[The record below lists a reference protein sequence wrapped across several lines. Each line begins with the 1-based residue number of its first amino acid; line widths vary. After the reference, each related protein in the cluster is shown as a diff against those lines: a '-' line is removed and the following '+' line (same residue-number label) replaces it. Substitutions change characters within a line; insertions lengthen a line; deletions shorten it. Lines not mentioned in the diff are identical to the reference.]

1 MTWQDIRQRYP
12 NEWLLIEAT
21 KAGSQNG
28 KRILESMLVVD
39 TFENGTS
46 AWKAYSEAHKN
57 NPQRELYPV
66 HTSKEHLEIK
76 EHVWLG
82 VRSAA

>member
-1 MTWQDIRQRYP
+1 MTWQDIRQHYP

-21 KAGSQNG
+21 KAHSQNG
-28 KRILESMLVVD
+28 QRILESMLVID
-39 TFENGTS
+39 TFTDGTS
-46 AWKAYSEAHKN
+46 AWQAYSKAHKSD
-57 NPQRELYPV
+57 PQREFFPV
-66 HTSKEHLEIK
+66 HTSKEELEIK